1 MTGVAVCFGA
11 CRNAGQIG
19 RTTVRGIRAGPVED
33 LTFDTLIVDE
43 AQDFEG
49 DWFDYFAQARL
60 ELGTVT
66 WPNGAD
72 LDPSLMHDQIRQSK
86 TWSVPEVSA
95 CAAPA

>member
-1 MTGVAVCFGA
+1 MLRRASGPAATRVRSAARQCGA
-11 CRNAGQIG
+11 SA
-19 RTTVRGIRAGPVED
+19 
-33 LTFDTLIVDE
+33 TFDTLIVDE